1 MARDSNLTSQL
12 EGLQTIL
19 VYVKLVPNIKNSL
32 LFLADE
38 LVQKCG
44 LTKQKSGELVHQ
56 IVVELMSRDN
66 EGLLLLYIIKQA
78 LPNLPLNEN
87 VGKNLVSGMNKTLSH
102 SIAEVRNNSLLLASE
117 VFCYVTDD
125 LTTFVK
131 NLDLKPLQ
139 IKEFTEILENKEK
152 LCPK

>member
-1 MARDSNLTSQL
+1 M
-12 EGLQTIL
+12 
-19 VYVKLVPNIKNSL
+19 
-32 LFLADE
+32 FLADE

-66 EGLLLLYIIKQA
+66 EGLLLLYIIKRFNAKNPKEACFAIGCVRQA